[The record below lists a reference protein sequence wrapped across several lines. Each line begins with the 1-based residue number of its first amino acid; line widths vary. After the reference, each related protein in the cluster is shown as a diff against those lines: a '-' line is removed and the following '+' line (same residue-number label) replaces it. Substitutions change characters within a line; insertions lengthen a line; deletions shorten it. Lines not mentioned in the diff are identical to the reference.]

1 MQDGGSVII
10 ELCFSRYIF
19 GIQITYF
26 IFNPF
31 LTAAIVAVWILVI
44 IDACDHLKT
53 IEI

>member
-1 MQDGGSVII
+1 MII
-10 ELCFSRYIF
+10 YLECKLL
-19 GIQITYF
+19 